1 MAAFGTDDLEPL
13 HRLRRSRQDRV
24 VAGVAGGLAEH
35 FDLDAGL
42 LRVALVGLTLAGGI
56 GVPLYLA
63 AWILLPEDGA
73 AETVADR
80 VAERLRAGR
89 RPSEV
94 PW

>member
-1 MAAFGTDDLEPL
+1 MTAFGTDELEPL

-35 FDLDAGL
+35 FDLDVGL

-63 AWILLPEDGA
+63 AWILLPVDGA
-73 AETVADR
+73 TETVADR
-80 VAERLRAGR
+80 VAERLRTGR
-89 RPSEV
+89 RHSEV